1 MLGYWA
7 ALRPPA
13 CAGTLPAIEPQALA
27 VWALQFSP
35 RVTTC
40 EEAVLLEVMASARL
54 FGGLVAL
61 RQRVESE
68 AAALGVDSVAWAPS
82 GAAALALARAGEE
95 AGARDGFAR
104 PIAAL
109 LDRLPLSTLSAVAR
123 HEPTLARLGC
133 RSLGDVRKLPRGGL
147 SRRFGKELLLALDQA
162 YGLRPEVHEWTA
174 LPETFQARVE
184 LMFRVETAP
193 ALMFAAHRLLL
204 QMGAW
209 LAARHAGVT
218 AFTLRWQ
225 HDAMRARDAGEG
237 GELTVR
243 TAAATRD
250 TGHLSRLLGEHLAK
264 VTLAAPA
271 GDLELLAAEIAT
283 FTEESRSLLPETIRT
298 GEATERVLER
308 IQARLGKERVLRP
321 LLVDDHRLEWMQCW
335 QSAEAVHT
343 AKPRKRANGADLPLP
358 TWVLDEP
365 LRLAVRHNR
374 PIYQGPLQLLLGPDR
389 IEGGWWHRTQ
399 TPHGPV
405 THHVQRDYWIA
416 QSAHAGLLWI
426 FQQRLAAD
434 ETAWFLHGHFA

>member
-1 MLGYWA
+1 MLRYWA

-35 RVTTC
+35 RVTCC
-40 EEAVLLEVMASARL
+40 EEGVLLEVMASARL
-54 FGGLVAL
+54 FGGLEAL
-61 RQRVESE
+61 RRRVESE
-68 AAALGVDSVAWAPS
+68 AAELGVESVAWAPT
-82 GAAALALARAGEE
+82 GAAALALTRAGT
-95 AGARDGFAR
+95 RDGFAQ
-104 PIAAL
+104 PIATL
-109 LDRLPLSTLSAVAR
+109 LDRLPLSTLSAAAR

-133 RSLGDVRKLPRGGL
+133 HKLGDVRKLPRGGL
-147 SRRFGKELLLALDQA
+147 SRRFDKELLLTLDQA
-162 YGLRPEVHEWTA
+162 YGLRPEVHDWTT
-174 LPETFQARVE
+174 LPETFHARVE
-184 LMFRVETAP
+184 LMSRVETAP

-204 QMGAW
+204 QLGAW

-218 AFTLRWQ
+218 AFTLCWQ
-225 HDAMRARDAGEG
+225 HDAMRSRDAGEG
-237 GELTVR
+237 DELTVR
-243 TAAATRD
+243 TAEATRD
-250 TGHLSRLLGEHLAK
+250 TGHLARLLGEHLAK

-271 GDLELLAAEIAT
+271 GDLELLAAEIAPLP
-283 FTEESRSLLPETIRT
+283 EESRSLLPETIRT

-308 IQARLGKERVLRP
+308 IQVRLGKDRVLRP
-321 LLVDDHRLEWMQCW
+321 LLADDHRLEWMQCW
-335 QSAEAVHT
+335 QSAEAVRGPR
-343 AKPRKRANGADLPLP
+343 PRKRANGADLPLP

-389 IEGGWWHRTQ
+389 IEGGWWHRTRTQ
-399 TPHGPV
+399 DGPG
-405 THHVQRDYWIA
+405 THHVQRDYWMA

>member
-7 ALRPPA
+7 ALRPPT
-13 CAGTLPAIEPQALA
+13 CTGTLPAIERQALA

-35 RVTTC
+35 RVTSC

-54 FGGLVAL
+54 FGGLEAL

-68 AAALGVDSVAWAPS
+68 AAALGVESVAWAPT
-82 GAAALALARAGEE
+82 GTAALALARASEE
-95 AGARDGFAR
+95 TGVLDGFAQ
-104 PIAAL
+104 PIATL
-109 LDRLPLSTLSAVAR
+109 LDRLPLSTITAAAR

-147 SRRFGKELLLALDQA
+147 SRRFDKELLLALDQA
-162 YGLRPEVHEWTA
+162 YGLRPEAYEWTT
-174 LPETFQARVE
+174 LPETFHVRLE
-184 LMFRVETAP
+184 LMSRVETAP

-204 QMGAW
+204 QMGGW

-225 HDAMRARDAGEG
+225 HDAMRSRDAGEG

-250 TGHLSRLLGEHLAK
+250 TVHLSRLLGEHLAK
-264 VTLAAPA
+264 VKLDAPA
-271 GDLELLAAEIAT
+271 GDLELLAAEIAPL
-283 FTEESRSLLPETIRT
+283 TEESRSLLPETIRA
-298 GEATERVLER
+298 GETTECVLER
-308 IQARLGKERVLRP
+308 IQARLGKDRVLRP
-321 LLVDDHRLEWMQCW
+321 LLADDHRLEWMQCW
-335 QSAEAVHT
+335 QSADAPR
-343 AKPRKRANGADLPLP
+343 PRKRANGADRPLP

-365 LRLAVRHNR
+365 LRLAVRHNQ
-374 PIYQGPLQLLLGPDR
+374 PIYQGPLRLLLGPDR

-399 TPHGPV
+399 TAHGPG